1 MGAPTAGDV
10 LLHVSA
16 EPRSD
21 RAHLAVRLG
30 LVALAEHR
38 DVTILLSGAAVAL
51 AASTPDPQ
59 PAHGRSCD
67 GHRSLAAMLAR
78 FVDNGGRLCVLHA
91 SAQEHDVSEATLLD
105 GAVLVSPGWVVDEA
119 LAAGATLTFS

>member
-16 EPRSD
+16 EPGSEH
-21 RAHLAVRLG
+21 AHLAVRVG

-51 AASTPDPQ
+51 AGTVGNGS
-59 PAHGRSCD
+59 PAG
-67 GHRSLAAMLAR
+67 GHRSLAAMVAR
-78 FVDNGGRLCVLHA
+78 FVDNGGRLCVLNA
-91 SAQEHDVSEATLLD
+91 SAQEHDVSEATLVE
-105 GAVLVSPGWVVDEA
+105 GAVIVSPGWVVDEA
-119 LAAGATLTFS
+119 LAAGATLTF